1 LTSLLRVAKN
11 YQVLYVRRTT
21 DDVVHYLIIIFK
33 NYDCDMC

>member
-1 LTSLLRVAKN
+1 
-11 YQVLYVRRTT
+11 VLYVRRTT